1 MSVVLLVRIT
11 LSYSNLYD
19 TTNSSAE
26 IPEDGMQIP
35 EQRVTLHLYVQQ
47 YVHVL
52 GNGCTR
58 YLLTQHWVNF
68 KVLAEERSQRKK
80 Q

>member
-1 MSVVLLVRIT
+1 MLNVRIT
-11 LSYSNLYD
+11 LSFSNICD

-26 IPEDGMQIP
+26 IPEDRMQIP

-58 YLLTQHWVNF
+58 YFLTQHWVNL
-68 KVLAEERSQRKK
+68 KVLAEER
-80 Q
+80 